1 MKIQAAVISPNGTE
15 QPEIIKTLERYDFVW
30 DEAKHQHD
38 FKIHRFSFE
47 TAVSVYNDAGRIDK
61 THSEDGDRC
70 DTIGRPT
77 GPPASDPDA
86 LRGVGPKLTP
96 GRVHGLLFAVFA
108 DAQGRAP
115 LQCPK
120 SSVRQTIMKSK
131 REAPV

>member
-1 MKIQAAVISPNGTE
+1 MISSYGTE

-77 GPPASDPDA
+77 DPPRSGCFE
-86 LRGVGPKLTP
+86 RGRP
-96 GRVHGLLFAVFA
+96 
-108 DAQGRAP
+108 
-115 LQCPK
+115 
-120 SSVRQTIMKSK
+120 
-131 REAPV
+131 